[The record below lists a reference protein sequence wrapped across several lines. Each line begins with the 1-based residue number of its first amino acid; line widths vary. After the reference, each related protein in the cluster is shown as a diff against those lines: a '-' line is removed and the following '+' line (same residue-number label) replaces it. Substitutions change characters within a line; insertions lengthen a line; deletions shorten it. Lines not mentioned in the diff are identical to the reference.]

1 LRHDGKTPRSK
12 MPSLSKP
19 KARPAVALLVETSN
33 AFSRELLHGIRN
45 WIRGHGSWAIHLSEQ
60 GRGEVPP
67 AWLKDWSGDGIIARI
82 ENERIARCVRA
93 CGVPVVNVSAAD
105 VAPGVPSV
113 TSDSAVIAS
122 LAARHLM
129 ERGLRHF
136 GYCGDARF
144 DWSRRHGEN
153 FAAELRRAGFTCEYF
168 PVSRRDAADRQGERA
183 RLAEWL
189 RVLPKPVGVM
199 TCYDIR
205 GQQVLDVCRATG
217 LRVPDEVAV
226 IGQHNDELLC
236 DLCDPPLS
244 SVIPDA
250 RRIGFLAAE
259 LLDGL
264 MRGKRPPKRAV
275 RVAPLG
281 VATRQSTDTLAVED
295 ARLAKA
301 MHFIRERAFGTLAV
315 EDITRAA
322 GMSRSLLERRFREV
336 FGGSVWNHVLEM
348 RCRAAEQLL
357 RGTPLGTMEI
367 AERTGFGT
375 AEHFS
380 TVFRQ
385 RRGVPPS
392 ALRRNDQ

>member
-1 LRHDGKTPRSK
+1 
-12 MPSLSKP
+12 
-19 KARPAVALLVETSN
+19 
-33 AFSRELLHGIRN
+33 
-45 WIRGHGSWAIHLSEQ
+45 
-60 GRGEVPP
+60 
-67 AWLKDWSGDGIIARI
+67 
-82 ENERIARCVRA
+82 
-93 CGVPVVNVSAAD
+93 
-105 VAPGVPSV
+105 V
-113 TSDSAVIAS
+113 TSDSAAIAA
-122 LAARHLM
+122 LAAAHLR

-144 DWSRRHGEN
+144 QWARRHGEN
-153 FAAELRRAGFTCEYF
+153 FAAELRRSGFSCDTF
-168 PVSRRDAADRQGERA
+168 PASRRDAADRQRERA

-189 RVLPKPVGVM
+189 RALPKPVGVM
-199 TCYDIR
+199 ACYDIR
-205 GQQVLDVCRATG
+205 GQQILDVCRATG

-250 RRIGFLAAE
+250 RRIGFHAAK

-264 MRGKRPPKRAV
+264 MRGKRPRARAV
-275 RVAPLG
+275 PLHVAPLG

-301 MHFIRERAFGTLAV
+301 MRFLREHAQEMIGV
-315 EDITRAA
+315 GDIARAA

-336 FGGSVWNHVLEM
+336 FDGPVWNHVLEL
-348 RCRAAEQLL
+348 RCRAAESLL
-357 RGTPLGTMEI
+357 RGTALGLAEI

-380 TVFRQ
+380 AVFRQ
-385 RRGVPPS
+385 RRGMPPS
-392 ALRRNDQ
+392 GVRRAAE

>member
-1 LRHDGKTPRSK
+1 MGAHPRRDEAG
-12 MPSLSKP
+12 
-19 KARPAVALLVETSN
+19 AR
-33 AFSRELLHGIRN
+33 G
-45 WIRGHGSWAIHLSEQ
+45 GG
-60 GRGEVPP
+60 
-67 AWLKDWSGDGIIARI
+67 
-82 ENERIARCVRA
+82 
-93 CGVPVVNVSAAD
+93 
-105 VAPGVPSV
+105 
-113 TSDSAVIAS
+113 
-122 LAARHLM
+122 
-129 ERGLRHF
+129 
-136 GYCGDARF
+136 
-144 DWSRRHGEN
+144 
-153 FAAELRRAGFTCEYF
+153 
-168 PVSRRDAADRQGERA
+168 RRDAADRQGERA